1 MQNTKGFGHG
11 AAPKADV
18 ISFNTAISA
27 CEKASAWQ
35 TAMLLFLEMENLQY
49 LSRFERQR
57 KQKAKII
64 YSYFKLEFVGVVSY
78 SKLLRWNLPNMRLET
93 YIQQFVM

>member
-49 LSRFERQR
+49 LSRFKRQR
-57 KQKAKII
+57 KQKVKII
-64 YSYFKLEFVGVVSY
+64 YI
-78 SKLLRWNLPNMRLET
+78 
-93 YIQQFVM
+93 YIQLLQTLICWGC

>member
-49 LSRFERQR
+49 LSRFKRQR
-57 KQKAKII
+57 KQKVKII
-64 YSYFKLEFVGVVSY
+64 YIYTVTSNFN
-78 SKLLRWNLPNMRLET
+78 LLGLLAIPSC
-93 YIQQFVM
+93 